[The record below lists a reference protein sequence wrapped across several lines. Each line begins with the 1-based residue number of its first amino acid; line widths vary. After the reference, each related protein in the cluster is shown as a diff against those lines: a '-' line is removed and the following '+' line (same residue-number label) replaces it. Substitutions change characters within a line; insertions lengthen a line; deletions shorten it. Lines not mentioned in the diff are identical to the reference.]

1 MAAATPEFR
10 ASAAPTGESDC
21 VAATLKG
28 RAQDIKQRAEF
39 AEARCQELE
48 LELKEQDR
56 VQQQYLTRIE
66 ELELRCSELEEQV
79 RADDGSVWLAD
90 GDGGVGSNGVACAE
104 EDAAATR
111 VQASIRGR
119 QARAQAAAD
128 GAAATKVQASI
139 RGRQARTHAAA
150 DGAAATRVQANIRG
164 RQARTHA
171 AANGAAATKVQ
182 ANIRGRQAR
191 AQAAADGAAA
201 TKVQASIRGRQA
213 RTRVRSGWT
222 PPAGHLHDEN
232 FGGENTSALFQG
244 WMRSRVDGARALADG
259 EASANARPPAEES
272 AALFGEWMKALV
284 QNASKRAESARTD
297 RTAPAQ
303 PRKEFHPS
311 AYL

>member
-1 MAAATPEFR
+1 M
-10 ASAAPTGESDC
+10 
-21 VAATLKG
+21 L
-28 RAQDIKQRAEF
+28 
-39 AEARCQELE
+39 
-48 LELKEQDR
+48 
-56 VQQQYLTRIE
+56 
-66 ELELRCSELEEQV
+66 
-79 RADDGSVWLAD
+79 
-90 GDGGVGSNGVACAE
+90 GVAPHKMKLKIS
-104 EDAAATR
+104 R
-111 VQASIRGR
+111 VRCEFDKKLCGLRFRPKYSF
-119 QARAQAAAD
+119 
-128 GAAATKVQASI
+128 
-139 RGRQARTHAAA
+139 
-150 DGAAATRVQANIRG
+150 
-164 RQARTHA
+164 
-171 AANGAAATKVQ
+171 